1 MKKKRSTLRNFYVPC
16 VKCNKQL
23 LHDSKLKTCFVRI
36 ANKKKKNFRN
46 NVDDIDSTKKNR
58 RNIRSRHRRRLAAV
72 PAMTPLVCLNAK
84 GPLASH
90 RLCHDCWFNPETG
103 FALEGTNHSC
113 PGCENHVPSNHKLV
127 TNMFKRSAANRRFP
141 VATIDIDEIEQLNEE
156 YEARKRV
163 AAEAEAEALRQRSGG
178 KLMDVVDFH
187 PGNETVGSPY
197 HVYMLNPSNGE
208 RTNVQVLTHGTTT
221 TTSPVVKTEK

>member
-1 MKKKRSTLRNFYVPC
+1 
-16 VKCNKQL
+16 
-23 LHDSKLKTCFVRI
+23 
-36 ANKKKKNFRN
+36 
-46 NVDDIDSTKKNR
+46 
-58 RNIRSRHRRRLAAV
+58 
-72 PAMTPLVCLNAK
+72 
-84 GPLASH
+84 
-90 RLCHDCWFNPETG
+90 
-103 FALEGTNHSC
+103 
-113 PGCENHVPSNHKLV
+113 
-127 TNMFKRSAANRRFP
+127 MFKRSAANRRFP